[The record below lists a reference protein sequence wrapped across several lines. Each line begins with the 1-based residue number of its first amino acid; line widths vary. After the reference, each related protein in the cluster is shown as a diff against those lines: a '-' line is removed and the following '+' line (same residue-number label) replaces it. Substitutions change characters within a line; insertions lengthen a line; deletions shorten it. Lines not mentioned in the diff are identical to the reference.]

1 MCGKMKRAIFCR
13 LIQSSGFRQ
22 GNAGLTHVFAVAV
35 FVGSF
40 ADFVALEE
48 EDLRHAFAGVDFG
61 GQGGGVGKLEG
72 NVAFPFRLERGD
84 VDDDAA
90 AGVGGFAQA
99 DGQDVARDAE
109 VFDRARQR
117 EGIGRDDAAVVFDG
131 DEVFRV
137 EVFGIDDGAVDVG
150 EDFEFVGAADVV
162 AVAGRA
168 VGDDALSVGFFDL
181 VRLEGVDHAEFFAH
195 AAYPFVGLD
204 AHNFFLVSCG
214 FQTTSAGRSS
224 ENAGRGY
231 LVLGRFTSL
240 MMPFSHFMM
249 KTGSPFCEA
258 VNLPCARPFLNVP
271 DSTMLRNLVLLELN
285 GSMKVSRLTETV

>member
-1 MCGKMKRAIFCR
+1 MP
-13 LIQSSGFRQ
+13 
-22 GNAGLTHVFAVAV
+22 HVFAVAV

-48 EDLRHAFAGVDFG
+48 EDLCHAFAGVDFG
-61 GQGGGVGKLEG
+61 RQGGGVGKFEG
-72 NVAFPFRLERGD
+72 NVAFPFGFERSD

-109 VFDRARQR
+109 VFDRARQC

-137 EVFGIDDGAVDVG
+137 EIFGIDDGAVDVG

-181 VRLEGVDHAEFFAH
+181 VRLEGIDHAEFFAH
-195 AAYPFVGLD
+195 AAYPFVGFD
-204 AHNFFLVSCG
+204 AHGFVLNWGVGGEVFRRLLRVGRLKTVYFF
-214 FQTTSAGRSS
+214 
-224 ENAGRGY
+224 
-231 LVLGRFTSL
+231 VLTSL
-240 MMPFSHFMM
+240 TSFMMPLSKVTVKISWPFSD
-249 KTGSPFCEA
+249 TLCLPFA
-258 VNLPCARPFLNVP
+258 RLFLKLPSTVIFL
-271 DSTMLRNLVLLELN
+271 
-285 GSMKVSRLTETV
+285 K